1 LRHNISLE
9 ISSEAATLLGD
20 LGYDPMYGARPLKRV
35 VQNQLID
42 RLATGMLDGSIRE
55 GNAVRVTAHDGAIV
69 FETSLAVA
77 A

>member
-1 LRHNISLE
+1 
-9 ISSEAATLLGD
+9 
-20 LGYDPMYGARPLKRV
+20 